1 MVGEGRP
8 SILDE
13 EARYRLLKHVV
24 DKYGQKR
31 VYEKI
36 DISRTT
42 MWRLLEGKS
51 PVKPECVKPILKL
64 LTREEFE
71 SIVEA
76 RLKLR
81 AIGIVRDESLVGYS
95 LALEILA
102 VTKDN
107 KCLKKRNTEIH
118 STKSLGMI

>member
-8 SILDE
+8 SRLDE

-24 DKYGQKR
+24 DKYGQKC

-42 MWRLLEGKS
+42 MWRLFEGKS
-51 PVKPECVKPILKL
+51 PVKPEYVKPILKL

-71 SIVEA
+71 SIIEA
-76 RLKLR
+76 RLRLR
-81 AIGIVRDESLVGYS
+81 AIGIVRDESSVDYG

-102 VTKDN
+102 IAKDN
-107 KCLKKRNTEIH
+107 ECLKKRNTEIRNA
-118 STKSLGMI
+118 GV